1 MEGEGPPASRTPGAL
16 GAMEAIE
23 DSPADSST
31 SAGAP
36 AEATPAVGVS
46 GDPETGR
53 PGADD
58 KFYQGVIAQ
67 VTWSKGIGSVLSR
80 NGREIPFDFSLVTM
94 VGERRRI
101 EHLLPGMRVGYDV
114 GWTQHGLRIT
124 VLKLYD

>member
-1 MEGEGPPASRTPGAL
+1 MEGEGTPVSQPPEPLEDGA
-16 GAMEAIE
+16 AE
-23 DSPADSST
+23 SST

-36 AEATPAVGVS
+36 AEALPAAGPT
-46 GDPETGR
+46 GDSEAR
-53 PGADD
+53 PAHADD
-58 KFYQGVIAQ
+58 KFYQGIIGQ
-67 VTWSKGIGSVLSR
+67 VTWSKGIGTVLGR

-114 GWTQHGLRIT
+114 GWTPHGLRIT